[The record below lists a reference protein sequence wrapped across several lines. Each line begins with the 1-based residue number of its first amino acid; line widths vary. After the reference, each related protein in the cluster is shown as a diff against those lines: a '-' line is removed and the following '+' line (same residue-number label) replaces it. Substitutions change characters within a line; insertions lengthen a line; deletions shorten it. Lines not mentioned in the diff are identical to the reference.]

1 MKKILFIEDQQG
13 FQTAMTNFF
22 KEKGFETVSA
32 YDGETGLKIAESE
45 RPDLIFL
52 DVIVPKK
59 NGFEVLKELK
69 SKAELAEVPVI
80 ILTNLEGTQDVEKA
94 LSLGAAA
101 YLVKASYSFEDLLKK
116 AEEIL
121 SRHEHKK

>member
-1 MKKILFIEDQQG
+1 VEDQQG
-13 FQTAMTNFF
+13 FQNAMTKFF
-22 KEKGFETVSA
+22 TEKGYETFSA
-32 YDGETGLKIAESE
+32 YDGESGIKIAEAE
-45 RPDLIFL
+45 HPDLIFL

-69 SKAELAEVPVI
+69 SESQLATIPVV
-80 ILTNLEGTQDVEKA
+80 ILTNLEGVQDIEKA

-121 SRHEHKK
+121 SKHEHIT